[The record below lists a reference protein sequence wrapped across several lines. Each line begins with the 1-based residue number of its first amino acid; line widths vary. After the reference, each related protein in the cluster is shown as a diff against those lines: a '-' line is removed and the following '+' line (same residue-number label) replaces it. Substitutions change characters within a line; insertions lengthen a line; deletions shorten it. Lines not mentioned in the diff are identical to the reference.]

1 MLSNL
6 LEGVFDRLYKK
17 YAGKDDGSLMVK
29 DLASFIKDMYKE
41 HGYPVPSDRPSM
53 QRVLASF
60 MFALKKT
67 PGLMTSEAKSISVS
81 RKEVES
87 WFDAH
92 FNEYFGSKKN
102 RLLIRH
108 VVGHSVDSSY
118 DLPPKMLVG

>member
-1 MLSNL
+1 MVYSQL
-6 LEGVFDRLYKK
+6 LEGVFDRLYTK
-17 YAGKDDGSLMVK
+17 YDGNGNGSLKVK
-29 DLASFIKDMYKE
+29 ELASFVKDMYKE
-41 HGYPVPSDRPSM
+41 HGYPVPKKRPDM

-67 PGLMTSEAKSISVS
+67 PGTMSESISVS
-81 RKEVES
+81 RKDVEN
-87 WFDAH
+87 WFEAH

-118 DLPPKMLVG
+118 DLPPKM